1 MALFQAFNISAS
13 GMTAE
18 RFRTDIIAEN
28 IANVNTTSTES
39 GGPYRRKIVNF
50 AERKVTPF
58 SQYYATASQNP
69 AIGNGVKVTS
79 VKEDTENKI
88 ELLEEAETS
97 EKNNEKSAADEKTRE
112 YEEEIKKLTEQTR
125 KETAGISAYLSSDD
139 LAAFKAMKADCRSEF
154 LRACVK
160 NYPITLAGKL
170 ENAAKNIAENFEQ
183 MRNLQKKLKN
193 IKEGEEIEKEP

>member
-79 VKEDTENKI
+79 VKEDTETDFVKEYVSYPNVNTVTEMTNLI
-88 ELLEEAETS
+88 DSTRAYEANATAFDAT
-97 EKNNEKSAADEKTRE
+97 KSMAT
-112 YEEEIKKLTEQTR
+112 T
-125 KETAGISAYLSSDD
+125 GLS
-139 LAAFKAMKADCRSEF
+139 
-154 LRACVK
+154 
-160 NYPITLAGKL
+160 IGK
-170 ENAAKNIAENFEQ
+170 Q
-183 MRNLQKKLKN
+183 
-193 IKEGEEIEKEP
+193 